1 MSAPN
6 TTPGPWVAKGGR
18 VETAEPSTSVAA
30 TIESFVTGIHG
41 TRSISRKEAR
51 ANAHLIAAAPE
62 LYEALER
69 MLSKHCNDTGTAA
82 SDWKPDSA
90 PFLALVALRKARGET
105 E

>member
-6 TTPGPWVAKGGR
+6 TTPGPWFCVEQNKAIIRSAAAKCEVARASEQYMDRQAR
-18 VETAEPSTSVAA
+18 V
-30 TIESFVTGIHG
+30 
-41 TRSISRKEAR
+41 

-82 SDWKPDSA
+82 SDWKPHSA

-105 E
+105 A